1 MNVTLTHSSSS
12 TTYRRGYITAA
23 SNHLLNSSIQL
34 THLLESLEITHP
46 IPSQPPT
53 HLLRPNDQNK
63 QTQKP
68 PPKMP
73 KSTGPLQTH
82 LFGNTTNST
91 PGMAD
96 QPTVAADK
104 IGEKKGTDAIPQS
117 VCSFPFIL
125 PSLPSHFTSHPPIHP
140 STHLL
145 DIPRVC

>member
-1 MNVTLTHSSSS
+1 MSVTLTHSSN

-23 SNHLLNSSIQL
+23 SNQHLLHAL
-34 THLLESLEITHP
+34 KSLEITHP
-46 IPSQPPT
+46 SHIHHNHNHNHPPT
-53 HLLRPNDQNK
+53 SNNQTTK
-63 QTQKP
+63 QQL
-68 PPKMP
+68 KMP

-117 VCSFPFIL
+117 VCPFCTPPL
-125 PSLPSHFTSHPPIHP
+125 PSPISLQPTHP
-140 STHLL
+140 S
-145 DIPRVC
+145 IPGVVY